1 MDTTIKENKG
11 SPGLPHLPLPLS
23 SSPPPY
29 FSFHSHLAPLSP
41 NKPHME
47 MLKKKYYTRLMSS
60 THLLGNKLVSSKK
73 PGWVAAA
80 AKGGGVLRQYLQGV
94 GEWGGG
100 GKRGGGCQ
108 AEALALPLQL
118 PGREGG
124 NCVLSLDLEAA
135 GCQLP
140 TPTRYVYTT

>member
-1 MDTTIKENKG
+1 
-11 SPGLPHLPLPLS
+11 
-23 SSPPPY
+23 
-29 FSFHSHLAPLSP
+29 
-41 NKPHME
+41 
-47 MLKKKYYTRLMSS
+47 MSS
-60 THLLGNKLVSSKK
+60 THLLGNKLVSSEK

-94 GEWGGG
+94 GEPGVEG
-100 GKRGGGCQ
+100 Q
-108 AEALALPLQL
+108 AEALTLPLQL

-140 TPTRYVYTT
+140 TPTRCVYTTLV

>member
-1 MDTTIKENKG
+1 MYPGGQFFTLPQPPCMAHTPGKEPSLACLMLLISLFCVTRYTTKADGQYCDGNV
-11 SPGLPHLPLPLS
+11 
-23 SSPPPY
+23 
-29 FSFHSHLAPLSP
+29 
-41 NKPHME
+41 
-47 MLKKKYYTRLMSS
+47 KKKYYTRLMSS
-60 THLLGNKLVSSKK
+60 THLLGNKLVSSEK

-80 AKGGGVLRQYLQGV
+80 AKGGGVLRQYL
-94 GEWGGG
+94 
-100 GKRGGGCQ
+100 Q